1 VTAKRIVVAGGS
13 GFIGRRLV
21 RRLLARKDLVT
32 VLSRNPVASRSQLPD
47 AVRVA
52 GYTPNAEGPW
62 FEELA
67 NTDAVVS
74 LAGEQVVGVRWTA
87 AKKKEF
93 EDSRVGTN
101 HMLVRAIETIPERH
115 RPKVL
120 VGASGIGFYGAH
132 GPNEEIDEAGPPGR
146 DYMAL
151 LAQKWEDALTP
162 AAMLGVRVVRA
173 RLGLVVGK
181 GGGAIDKMALAFRM
195 HVGGPIGSGKQ
206 MVSWVHIDDVC
217 GMILFAIDKEELS
230 GPMNVTSPNAVNMD
244 QFAAGIG
251 VIMNRR
257 SYLRVP
263 EGAVK
268 ALFGEGAEPLLSGQ
282 RVRPKVAE
290 TMGYT
295 FEYPDLLAALESVL
309 GPDA

>member
-1 VTAKRIVVAGGS
+1 LG
-13 GFIGRRLV
+13 
-21 RRLLARKDLVT
+21 RKDLVT
-32 VLSRNPVASRSQLPD
+32 VLSRNPVAARSGLPD
-47 AVRVA
+47 AVRIA
-52 GYTPNAEGPW
+52 GYTPNAEGAW
-62 FEELA
+62 FDELA
-67 NTDAVVS
+67 QTDAVVS
-74 LAGEQVVGVRWTA
+74 LAGEPLVGTRWSP

-93 EDSRVGTN
+93 EESRVGTN
-101 HMLVRAIETIPERH
+101 HMLVKAIESIPEKH
-115 RPKVL
+115 RPKVV
-120 VGASGIGFYGAH
+120 VGASGIGYYGAH
-132 GPNEEIDEAGPPGR
+132 GPDETLDEAGTPGR
-146 DYMAL
+146 DYVAL
-151 LAQKWEDALTP
+151 LAQKWEDALSP

-181 GGGAIDKMALAFRM
+181 GGGAIEKMSRPFRM

-206 MVSWVHIDDVC
+206 IVSWVHLDDVC

-244 QFAAGIG
+244 EFAAAIG
-251 VIMNRR
+251 LIMHRR

-290 TMGYT
+290 TMGYA
-295 FEYPDLLAALESVL
+295 FEYPELLPALESVL
-309 GPDA
+309 GPE